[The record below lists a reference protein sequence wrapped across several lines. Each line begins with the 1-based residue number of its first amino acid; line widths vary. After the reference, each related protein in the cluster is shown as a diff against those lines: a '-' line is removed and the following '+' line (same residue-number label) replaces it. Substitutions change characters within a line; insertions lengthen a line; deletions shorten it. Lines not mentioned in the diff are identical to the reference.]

1 MCETENFTTADN
13 QLRSICKYHN
23 IKYDMRLSECFLF
36 NNISPFSVGG
46 NILWFPRNVFIGM
59 TRASFAHVNRRYQYP
74 GSIQWLLPGQLS
86 FPGSCDQGLRDET
99 GVLLDGCLYSQVL
112 EESCTWIMSS

>member
-46 NILWFPRNVFIGM
+46 NIL
-59 TRASFAHVNRRYQYP
+59 
-74 GSIQWLLPGQLS
+74 
-86 FPGSCDQGLRDET
+86 
-99 GVLLDGCLYSQVL
+99 
-112 EESCTWIMSS
+112 